1 MAGAGLRPQR
11 TRPPQAGPAGAL
23 VRTVPQGAALRHVLL
38 AGVLRGR
45 QRDSAASSRTNA
57 TRLAISSVVPAAGH
71 PTKLVGTMLQVLAE
85 GLGASAKSTN
95 HVRFPEGAFS
105 APQSNRQ
112 GDI

>member
-1 MAGAGLRPQR
+1 M
-11 TRPPQAGPAGAL
+11 
-23 VRTVPQGAALRHVLL
+23 RTVPQGAALRHVLL

-45 QRDSAASSRTNA
+45 QRDSAASSRTNDT